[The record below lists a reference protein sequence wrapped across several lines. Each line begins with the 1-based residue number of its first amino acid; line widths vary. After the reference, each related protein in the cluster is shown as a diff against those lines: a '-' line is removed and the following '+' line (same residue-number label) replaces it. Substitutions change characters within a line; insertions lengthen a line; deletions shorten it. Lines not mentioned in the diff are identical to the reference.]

1 MTYLEQL
8 NMEVAQ
14 AIEQREQTKR
24 NFAYIEMMVD
34 KLIDMLKND
43 APVEEHD
50 EWMREF
56 RDMCTFQEI

>member
-14 AIEQREQTKR
+14 SIEQMEQTKR

-34 KLIDMLKND
+34 KLIDMLNND

-56 RDMCTFQEI
+56 REYFML

>member
-24 NFAYIEMMVD
+24 NFAYIEMMLD
-34 KLIDMLKND
+34 KLIDMLEND
-43 APVEEHD
+43 APVEERD

-56 RDMCTFQEI
+56 RDMIGD